1 MIKIGRTCIS
11 STTIVMI
18 VLGLIS
24 STVLIASILNS
35 GIQEGPYGIIDIEE
49 KDTTQWIPTKE
60 DLAYQDSMFH
70 IVDQTSRDLDT
81 IKADIDRILFK
92 LERLE
97 YSDGSSDS
105 IRYEEGSAMDIK
117 RNYPD
122 EERMW
127 ISGAGDTIWE

>member
-49 KDTTQWIPTKE
+49 KDTTQWIPTKD